1 MQAMEIFVKLK
12 FDDDRAVAAV
22 DGSEIATRFRV
33 IDVPS
38 LTERTIDAAV
48 VPSIGL
54 ADPLLVRFERASAVA
69 RDRLRELR
77 ISWCGPDDELYLFTP
92 NLHVERQPHRGNR
105 ESNASAAPRPTNYF
119 SRRSS
124 RVARWLLNH
133 PQDEPTVRSLA
144 AELEL
149 SESTVSRA
157 VSALARDRFVV
168 IVDHLADGREKRFR
182 LRDGDRLLENWARV
196 RETKHVESVRW
207 DIGTWDV
214 ESTIDQFV
222 RGSRMLDDQTA
233 DPDERMRWCLGGL
246 SGAAFVKKV
255 VEPSSVF
262 VWVDKSQI
270 HKWERQ
276 FLPAEQS
283 RRGGD
288 GLLTLWLA
296 EDPFLFSIATPRISD
311 SDDLWGAEVKVADP
325 VQLFL
330 DCRRAGERGLEAA
343 EAMKA
348 TLEIADGWRS

>member
-1 MQAMEIFVKLK
+1 MESFVNLK
-12 FDDDRAVAAV
+12 FDGDRAVALV
-22 DGSEIATRFRV
+22 DGREIATRFRV

-48 VPSIGL
+48 VPSVGL
-54 ADPLLVRFERASAVA
+54 ADPLLVRFKRASAVG

-77 ISWCGPDDELYLFTP
+77 VSWCGPGDELYLFTP

-105 ESNASAAPRPTNYF
+105 EGNASAAPRPANYF
-119 SRRSS
+119 SKRSS

-133 PQDEPTVRSLA
+133 PRDEPTVRSLA
-144 AELEL
+144 SELDL

-157 VSALARDRFVV
+157 VSALARDRLVV
-168 IVDHLADGREKRFR
+168 IIDHLADSREKRFR

-196 RETKHVESVRW
+196 WEAKHVESVRW
-207 DIGTWDV
+207 DIGTWDI
-214 ESTIDQFV
+214 ESTIDQFL

-246 SGAAFVKKV
+246 SGAALVKKV

-262 VWVDKSQI
+262 VWVDKSQL

-276 FLPAEQS
+276 FLPVEQS
-283 RRGGD
+283 RQGGV
-288 GLLTLWLA
+288 GLLTLGLA
-296 EDPFLFSIATPRISD
+296 DDPYLFSIATPRIGDSD
-311 SDDLWGAEVKVADP
+311 SLWGAEVNVADL

-348 TLEIADGWRS
+348 SLETADGWRS